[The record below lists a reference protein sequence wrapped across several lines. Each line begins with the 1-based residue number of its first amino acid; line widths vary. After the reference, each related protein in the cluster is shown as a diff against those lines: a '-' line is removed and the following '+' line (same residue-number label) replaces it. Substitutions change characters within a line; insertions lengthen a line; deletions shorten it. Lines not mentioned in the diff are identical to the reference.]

1 MLYRPPDLDSPWG
14 RITVEESVMLQREK
28 LLAWRAETLE
38 ETARAVQRIVEKRG
52 RREVSDEA
60 RCSLLPRG
68 PSSSALA
75 PDFERLLAA
84 GATTA
89 QDPMPQNERDAV
101 ASVIWLQLL
110 IFALVLFGLLTR

>member
-1 MLYRPPDLDSPWG
+1 M
-14 RITVEESVMLQREK
+14 
-28 LLAWRAETLE
+28 
-38 ETARAVQRIVEKRG
+38 
-52 RREVSDEA
+52 SDEA

-68 PSSSALA
+68 PARRA
-75 PDFERLLAA
+75 RWRADFERLLAA

-89 QDPMPQNERDAV
+89 QHTMPQNERDAV